1 MLVLSRKHGESIIIQ
16 DNIVVMILEIN
27 GEVVKIG
34 IDAPKD
40 IEILRQEIYRQV
52 TETNREAAA
61 SMGGIRGLQA
71 KLKKEEKNDTQV

>member
-16 DNIVVMILEIN
+16 DNIVVTILEIN
-27 GEVVKIG
+27 GDVVKVG
-34 IDAPKD
+34 IDAPRD
-40 IEILRQEIYRQV
+40 IEILRHEIYKQV
-52 TETNREAAA
+52 TDTNREAAA